1 MMVINS
7 QSDCK
12 IAKFLK
18 HIKISCTFFVKSPL
32 FMRYKART
40 FLTGFSMEKE
50 PIIISLKVIEIVVI
64 EGGQL

>member
-1 MMVINS
+1 
-7 QSDCK
+7 
-12 IAKFLK
+12 
-18 HIKISCTFFVKSPL
+18 
-32 FMRYKART
+32 MRYKART